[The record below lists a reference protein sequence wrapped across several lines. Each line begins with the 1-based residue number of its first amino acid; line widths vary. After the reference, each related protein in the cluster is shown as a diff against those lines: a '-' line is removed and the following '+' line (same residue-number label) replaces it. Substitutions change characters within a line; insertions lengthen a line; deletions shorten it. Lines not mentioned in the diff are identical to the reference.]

1 MKNIL
6 QRLYYGELYESENI
20 IQEKSTQCPKQQ
32 ERTLKA
38 YDIFM
43 QTLSKEQKEMFEQ
56 WQNLDGLDWSDSVE
70 AAYLRG
76 FKIGMLIAIEVHRE
90 NETQGT
96 F

>member
-1 MKNIL
+1 
-6 QRLYYGELYESENI
+6 
-20 IQEKSTQCPKQQ
+20 
-32 ERTLKA
+32 
-38 YDIFM
+38 M